1 MIPELQTQYDTLKKF
16 EETYQS
22 HISALLEAK
31 QELLAVKE
39 NEADKRAII
48 EKKIGVLES
57 SIKDLKRE
65 KQEITGITGPIS
77 LGINTGLRNSS
88 VVAGITGCNKCG
100 RLFSY
105 SPASVSVLGSTLC
118 PDCSRNI

>member
-39 NEADKRAII
+39 K
-48 EKKIGVLES
+48 
-57 SIKDLKRE
+57 
-65 KQEITGITGPIS
+65 
-77 LGINTGLRNSS
+77 
-88 VVAGITGCNKCG
+88 
-100 RLFSY
+100 
-105 SPASVSVLGSTLC
+105 
-118 PDCSRNI
+118 